1 MHVCMYVS
9 ISLKLF
15 IPKTLVARPTAPPG
29 LSAQEHHGPLPQWL
43 QSTRVGLL
51 IIYIH
56 IYIFIFISISI
67 SVFMYIY
74 IYIWWGYLPHNW
86 SAVPVSGNIHNHIIP
101 SYIAG
106 YPQLG
111 EKTTNPKPFVRWGWS
126 LSVRQGMI
134 KKNSDLR
141 QETKVSPFNYENYEA
156 ESLRGAQNKFRNH
169 SIHSMDLVRKM
180 SQIQSYGCL
189 KIRGKELNIS

>member
-1 MHVCMYVS
+1 MKCNVLYVCMYVCMYPYLWNS
-9 ISLKLF
+9 SSPRPWWRAQQLRQVSQLRNIMVRCPSGCNL
-15 IPKTLVARPTAPPG
+15 PVLVC
-29 LSAQEHHGPLPQWL
+29 WL
-43 QSTRVGLL
+43 Y
-51 IIYIH
+51 IYIH
-56 IYIFIFISISI
+56 IYI
-67 SVFMYIY
+67 YIYICIYVY

-134 KKNSDLR
+134 KK
-141 QETKVSPFNYENYEA
+141 QWFEA
-156 ESLRGAQNKFRNH
+156 RNQGFT
-169 SIHSMDLVRKM
+169 I
-180 SQIQSYGCL
+180 
-189 KIRGKELNIS
+189 

>member
-1 MHVCMYVS
+1 MYCMYACMYVCIHIFETLHPQDLGGAPNS
-9 ISLKLF
+9 SARSLSSG
-15 IPKTLVARPTAPPG
+15 ASWSAAP
-29 LSAQEHHGPLPQWL
+29 AAA
-43 QSTRVGLL
+43 
-51 IIYIH
+51 IYPCWFADYIY

-134 KKNSDLR
+134 KK
-141 QETKVSPFNYENYEA
+141 QWFEA
-156 ESLRGAQNKFRNH
+156 RNQGFT
-169 SIHSMDLVRKM
+169 I
-180 SQIQSYGCL
+180 
-189 KIRGKELNIS
+189 